1 MGRLNEKE
9 QHLQSP
15 GAPVSNELLSELSL
29 PVVEIN
35 GLTQK
40 VSTGFPGCQ
49 RIPTKQPKRHSIMP
63 LSAVHI
69 TTQCFPPSIGG
80 IENLMHGIASA
91 LARLGYPVTVYA
103 DSHPDAPKFS
113 PAVNSGDYEIRRFG
127 GLKPVR
133 RWLKARAVQKA
144 AVSGSV
150 LIADTWKS
158 LEFINPSVVEAK
170 ILCLAMA
177 MEFPSEPSA
186 RKADRI
192 RKTLAIAD
200 LLLPISSY
208 TQGRAAPFCPPD
220 LSVELFHPGF
230 TPPKQLDDA
239 RAAELANVPED
250 ARPALFTISRIE
262 SRKGHDLVLAALP
275 QLRESWPNLHYFV
288 AGSGPDQAR
297 LERIVEHT
305 NLKSA
310 VTFLGRVSEEQ
321 KAAWLQQSDLF
332 VMPTRTEGE
341 SVEGFGL
348 VYLEAASMG
357 LTSIAGNDSGA
368 QDAVLHRE
376 TGLLC
381 DSSSVEELTA
391 SISAVLGDADLRQQL
406 ESAARSRVE
415 AEFMWPAAIQRLTQ
429 WF

>member
-1 MGRLNEKE
+1 
-9 QHLQSP
+9 
-15 GAPVSNELLSELSL
+15 
-29 PVVEIN
+29 
-35 GLTQK
+35 
-40 VSTGFPGCQ
+40 
-49 RIPTKQPKRHSIMP
+49 MP
-63 LSAVHI
+63 LPAVHI

-80 IENLMHGIASA
+80 IENLMHGIASE

-103 DSHPDAPKFS
+103 DSHPESPKYC
-113 PAVNSGDYEIRRFG
+113 PAGEAGDYEIRRFG
-127 GLKPVR
+127 GVKPVR

-144 AVSGSV
+144 AVAGAI

-158 LEFINPSVVEAK
+158 LEFINPQRVDAK

-177 MEFPSEPSA
+177 MEFPSAPSV

-192 RKTLAIAD
+192 RKTLAVAD
-200 LLLPISSY
+200 LLLPISRY

-220 LSVELFHPGF
+220 LPVEVFHPGF
-230 TPPKQLDDA
+230 IPPTQLDA
-239 RAAELANVPED
+239 TKASELANIGEET
-250 ARPALFTISRIE
+250 RPALFTISRIE

-275 QLRESWPNLHYFV
+275 KLRELWPHLHYFI

-297 LERIVEHT
+297 LERIVEQKD
-305 NLKSA
+305 LQSA
-310 VTFLGRVSEEQ
+310 VTFLGRVSEEHT
-321 KAAWLQQSDLF
+321 AAWLQQSDLF

-348 VYLEAASMG
+348 VYLEAAYMG
-357 LTSIAGNDSGA
+357 LTSIAGNNSGA

-381 DSSSVEELTA
+381 DSSSVEELTDC
-391 SISAVLGDADLRQQL
+391 ISTVLGDSEMRRQL
-406 ESAARSRVE
+406 ETAAQNRVE
-415 AEFMWPAAIQRLTQ
+415 AEFLWPAAIQRLTQ